1 MIALELIPRPLLVA
15 VIAALFVT
23 NGVTAYR
30 GVAATTAAAKS
41 ATDLADL
48 KTAYSRAISDAQI
61 ALSAKAAE
69 YRDRERKLH
78 DVAAAERKTYEKKL
92 TASIATADALRLRLV
107 DTPFGA
113 LHAPTA
119 DEAATATGAN
129 TAAGDSDGAEL
140 RRPFGLVDEALR
152 AEKVRLGLLGCYRQ
166 YDEATSALK

>member
-48 KTAYSRAISDAQI
+48 KTAYSRANSDAQI

-69 YRDRERKLH
+69 YRDREQKLH
-78 DVAAAERKTYEKKL
+78 DVATTERKIYEKKL
-92 TASIATADALRLRLV
+92 TAATATADALRLRLV
-107 DTPFGA
+107 DTAFGTV
-113 LHAPTA
+113 HTPTA
-119 DEAATATGAN
+119 AEVATAASDGA
-129 TAAGDSDGAEL
+129 APGGGDGAEL